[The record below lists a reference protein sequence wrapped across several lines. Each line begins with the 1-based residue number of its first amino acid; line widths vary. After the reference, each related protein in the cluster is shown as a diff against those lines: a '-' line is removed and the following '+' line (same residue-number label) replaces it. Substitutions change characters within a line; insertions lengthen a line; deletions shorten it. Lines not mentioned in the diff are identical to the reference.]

1 MYRDPEHF
9 KYGTLQERHFQYKTY
24 FLHLQTFTFTIPLW
38 DFNCVL
44 HPTPNAP
51 NALSTQRRNLC
62 NKVVF
67 ALVLTFTYV
76 LTIIYVICTVWHE
89 FFSMKEKTFS
99 YKLIVYFQYI
109 FQTRILLTL
118 CYGSKWYKK
127 VNTGFC
133 QSTSEIFFMV
143 IMSRTNHSTGLTFNI
158 LSHRHHL

>member
-9 KYGTLQERHFQYKTY
+9 KYGALQERHFQYKTY

-76 LTIIYVICTVWHE
+76 FIIIYVICTV
-89 FFSMKEKTFS
+89 
-99 YKLIVYFQYI
+99 
-109 FQTRILLTL
+109 
-118 CYGSKWYKK
+118 
-127 VNTGFC
+127 
-133 QSTSEIFFMV
+133 
-143 IMSRTNHSTGLTFNI
+143 
-158 LSHRHHL
+158 